1 MLKPALVGLSLGVL
15 LSGCSTQAP
24 EPVRSP
30 VASRPAAVAPA
41 PTAVEPT
48 QEASEPAVLYSYN
61 PVGKHDP
68 FRNPLENPS
77 DCCLPPVVVA
87 CDGPL
92 CGYSLDELKLSG
104 VISGMANPV
113 AVIEGPQGK
122 SYRVYRGSKVGRNG
136 GVVKQ
141 VLRDAIVVAEIAQDG
156 QGKSRE
162 FETIL
167 RMKADLP
174 VDLGE

>member
-1 MLKPALVGLSLGVL
+1 
-15 LSGCSTQAP
+15 
-24 EPVRSP
+24 
-30 VASRPAAVAPA
+30 
-41 PTAVEPT
+41 
-48 QEASEPAVLYSYN
+48 
-61 PVGKHDP
+61 
-68 FRNPLENPS
+68 
-77 DCCLPPVVVA
+77 
-87 CDGPL
+87 
-92 CGYSLDELKLSG
+92 
-104 VISGMANPV
+104 V

-122 SYRVYRGSKVGRNG
+122 SYRVYRGTQVGRNG